1 MELGS
6 PRGWGCLP
14 LTGVRAPGDQL
25 PWILRAC
32 EDPSAEGIRAEGQRV
47 SPPLFHLTTA
57 PGGPTRL
64 PRALHVSPPPATPS
78 YRLPLLSRQAP
89 EASLSLKTLGEK
101 NHEKLQGRAVPTQP
115 LPPPHSPAALCSHS
129 RQRWRGGGCWWP
141 PECPQQ
147 SDHRG
152 WTQKGNTVRGIN
164 SHIRVPLR
172 SEGPHDGPPER
183 DTAQAGDCHW
193 WVLL

>member
-1 MELGS
+1 VKIPVLRESGL
-6 PRGWGCLP
+6 RGKEFHLP
-14 LTGVRAPGDQL
+14 V
-25 PWILRAC
+25 
-32 EDPSAEGIRAEGQRV
+32 
-47 SPPLFHLTTA
+47 FHLTTA

-147 SDHRG
+147 SDQRG
-152 WTQKGNTVRGIN
+152 WTQKGSTVRGTSRAPTMGHQREIPPR
-164 SHIRVPLR
+164 RVTVTGGSYCDHCLGR
-172 SEGPHDGPPER
+172 TFRRVIHVLPPR
-183 DTAQAGDCHW
+183 GNCQQRCP
-193 WVLL
+193 